1 MNRSSI
7 PRARYDAVVVGAR
20 VAGAATALLLARAGL
35 RVLVVD
41 SSRRGTDTLSTH
53 ALMRAG
59 VMQLHRWGVLPR
71 LLAAGTPPI
80 RRTTFHYGAEPVV
93 VDIKDRDGVDALFA
107 PRRTLLDVVLADAAV
122 ESGAQALYGTTVT
135 EILRGPTARVQ
146 GVRLTDEAGRRHR
159 VEADTV
165 IGADGA
171 RSTVGRAVDARV
183 LAEGKYPGSYIYAYW
198 QGLELDGTHWY
209 YAPGVTA
216 GAIPTNEGLAC
227 VFVGMPPS
235 RFRGRPAA
243 SLDERFQQVASE
255 CHPGLARA
263 LGGARRV
270 GKCYSFAGRAGFLRQ
285 AWGDGW
291 ALVGDAG
298 CFKDP
303 ITAHGITDALRDAEL
318 LARALTRGT
327 TGALADY
334 QRERDALAT
343 EFLELSDQ
351 IASFNWDLD
360 SVGVLHHQL
369 SRLMARECDCVRDFD
384 TVQRTRMRETAYR
397 SDGLRP
403 LGSPVPIPA

>member
-1 MNRSSI
+1 MNRSPI
-7 PRARYDAVVVGAR
+7 ARAHYDTIVVGAR

-35 RVLVVD
+35 RVLVVER
-41 SSRRGTDTLSTH
+41 SRRGSDTLSTH

-80 RRTTFHYGAEPVV
+80 RRTTFHYGSEPVV

-122 ESGAQALYGTTVT
+122 ESGAQVMYGATVR
-135 EILRGPTARVQ
+135 EILRGPTARVH
-146 GVRLTDEAGRRHR
+146 GVLLTDEAGRQHR

-171 RSTVGRAVDARV
+171 RSTVGSAMDARV
-183 LAEGKYPGSYIYAYW
+183 LAEGKSPGSYLYAYW
-198 QGLELDGTHWY
+198 EGLELDGTHWY

-216 GAIPTNEGLAC
+216 GAIPTNEGLSC
-227 VFVGMPPS
+227 VFVGMPP
-235 RFRGRPAA
+235 GRYRAQPAVP
-243 SLDERFQQVASE
+243 LDALFQQLASE
-255 CHPGLARA
+255 CHPRLARA

-285 AWGDGW
+285 PWGDGW

-318 LARALTRGT
+318 LAWAVIRGSS
-327 TGALADY
+327 GALADY
-334 QRERDALAT
+334 QAERDAFAV

-360 SVGVLHHQL
+360 SLGGLHHQL
-369 SRLMARECDCVRDFD
+369 SRLMARECDCARDFD
-384 TVQRTRMRETAYR
+384 TRWGASTARTADRTGGY
-397 SDGLRP
+397 RP
-403 LGSPVPIPA
+403 LSSPVAVAV

>member
-1 MNRSSI
+1 MNLT
-7 PRARYDAVVVGAR
+7 PTPKARYDAVVVGAR
-20 VAGAATALLLARAGL
+20 VAGAATAMLLARAGL

-41 SSRRGTDTLSTH
+41 RSRRGSDTLSTH

-80 RRTTFHYGAEPVV
+80 RRTTFHYGSEPVV
-93 VDIKDRDGVDALFA
+93 VDIKDRDGVDALIA

-122 ESGAQALYGTTVT
+122 ASGAQVLYGATVR
-135 EILRGPTARVQ
+135 EILRGPTARVH
-146 GVRLTDEAGRRHR
+146 GVLLTDDAGRQHR

-171 RSTVGRAVDARV
+171 RSTVGGAVHAPV
-183 LAEGKYPGSYIYAYW
+183 LAEGKSPGSYLYAYW

-216 GAIPTNEGLAC
+216 GAIPTNEGLSC
-227 VFVGMPPS
+227 VFVGMPP
-235 RFRGRPAA
+235 GRYRAQPAVP
-243 SLDERFQQVASE
+243 LEVLFQQLASE

-285 AWGDGW
+285 PWGDGW
-291 ALVGDAG
+291 ALVGDAA

-303 ITAHGITDALRDAEL
+303 ITAHGMTDALRDAEL
-318 LARALTRGT
+318 LARAVIRGT

-334 QRERDALAT
+334 QAERDAFAV
-343 EFLELSDQ
+343 EFLQLSDQ

-360 SVGVLHHQL
+360 SVGVLHRQL
-369 SRLMARECDCVRDFD
+369 SRLMARECDCVRDFGTLQGTSTES
-384 TVQRTRMRETAYR
+384 TVDRTGGY
-397 SDGLRP
+397 RP

>member
-7 PRARYDAVVVGAR
+7 ARARYDTIVVGAR

-35 RVLVVD
+35 RVLVVER
-41 SSRRGTDTLSTH
+41 SRRGSDTLSTH

-59 VMQLHRWGVLPR
+59 VIQLHRWGVLPR

-80 RRTTFHYGAEPVV
+80 RRTTFHYGSEPVV

-122 ESGAQALYGTTVT
+122 ESGAQVMYGATVR
-135 EILRGPTARVQ
+135 EILRGPTARVH
-146 GVRLTDEAGRRHR
+146 GVLLTDEAGRQHR

-171 RSTVGRAVDARV
+171 RSTVGSAMDARV
-183 LAEGKYPGSYIYAYW
+183 LAEGKSPGSYLYAYL

-209 YAPGVTA
+209 YGPGVTA
-216 GAIPTNEGLAC
+216 GAIPTNEGLSC
-227 VFVGMPPS
+227 VFVGMPP
-235 RFRGRPAA
+235 GRYRAQPGLP
-243 SLDERFQQVASE
+243 LDALFQQLASE

-285 AWGDGW
+285 PWGDGW

-318 LARALTRGT
+318 LARAVARGT

-334 QRERDALAT
+334 QAARDSFAT
-343 EFLELSDQ
+343 EFLELSDR
-351 IASFNWDLD
+351 IASFDWDLD

-369 SRLMARECDCVRDFD
+369 SRLMARECDCVRDFG
-384 TVQRTRMRETAYR
+384 TLQGTSTERTADRTGGY
-397 SDGLRP
+397 RP
-403 LGSPVPIPA
+403 LSSPVAVAV

>member
-1 MNRSSI
+1 MNRSPI
-7 PRARYDAVVVGAR
+7 PSARYDTVVVGAR

-35 RVLVVD
+35 RVLVVER
-41 SSRRGTDTLSTH
+41 SRRGSDTLSTH

-80 RRTTFHYGAEPVV
+80 RRTTFHYGSEPVV

-122 ESGAQALYGTTVT
+122 QSGAQVLYDTTVR

-146 GVRLTDEAGRRHR
+146 GVLLTDEAGRHHR
-159 VEADTV
+159 VEADIV

-183 LAEGKYPGSYIYAYW
+183 LAEGKSPGSYMYAYW

-216 GAIPTNEGLAC
+216 GAIPTNEGLSC
-227 VFVGMPPS
+227 VFVGMPP
-235 RFRGRPAA
+235 GRYRAQRAVP
-243 SLDERFQQVASE
+243 LDALFQQLAAE
-255 CHPGLARA
+255 CHPGLAGA

-285 AWGDGW
+285 PWGEGW

-318 LARALTRGT
+318 LARAVTRGT
-327 TGALADY
+327 PGALADY
-334 QRERDALAT
+334 QEERDSFAT
-343 EFLELSDQ
+343 EFLELSDR
-351 IASFNWDLD
+351 IASFDWDLN
-360 SVGVLHHQL
+360 SVGVLHHRL
-369 SRLMARECDCVRDFD
+369 SRLMARECECVRDFGSL
-384 TVQRTRMRETAYR
+384 QRTPLEKAASRTGGYR
-397 SDGLRP
+397 QLS
-403 LGSPVPIPA
+403 SPVAVAL

>member
-1 MNRSSI
+1 MSLSPV
-7 PRARYDAVVVGAR
+7 PRARFDAVVVGAR
-20 VAGAATALLLARAGL
+20 VAGAATALLLVRAGL
-35 RVLVVD
+35 RVLVVER
-41 SSRRGTDTLSTH
+41 SRRGSDTLSTH

-80 RRTTFHYGAEPVV
+80 RRTTFHYSSEPVV

-122 ESGAQALYGTTVT
+122 ESGAQVLYGTTVR
-135 EILRGPTARVQ
+135 EILRGSTGRVQ
-146 GVRLTDEAGRRHR
+146 GVLLTDEAGRQHR
-159 VEADTV
+159 VEADIV

-171 RSTVGRAVDARV
+171 RSTVGGAVDARV
-183 LAEGKYPGSYIYAYW
+183 LTEGKYPGSYIYAYW

-209 YAPGVTA
+209 YAPGVAA
-216 GAIPTNEGLAC
+216 GAIPTNEGLSC

-235 RFRGRPAA
+235 RYRARPGVAIDA
-243 SLDERFQQVASE
+243 LYQQIASE

-270 GKCYSFAGRAGFLRQ
+270 GKYYPFAGRAGFLRQ
-285 AWGDGW
+285 PWGEGW

-318 LARALTRGT
+318 LARAVIRGT
-327 TGALADY
+327 AGALADY
-334 QRERDALAT
+334 QAARDSFAM
-343 EFLELSDQ
+343 EFLELSDR
-351 IASFNWDLD
+351 IASFDWDLD

-369 SRLMARECDCVRDFD
+369 SRLMARECECVREFG
-384 TVQRTRMRETAYR
+384 TLQGTSTGRTADRTGGY
-397 SDGLRP
+397 RP

>member
-1 MNRSSI
+1 MNLSPT
-7 PRARYDAVVVGAR
+7 PRARYDTVVVGAR

-35 RVLVVD
+35 RVLVVER
-41 SSRRGTDTLSTH
+41 SRRGSDTLSTH

-80 RRTTFHYGAEPVV
+80 RRTTFHYGSEPVV
-93 VDIKDRDGVDALFA
+93 VDIKDRDGVDALIA
-107 PRRTLLDVVLADAAV
+107 PRRTLLDVVLADAAAA
-122 ESGAQALYGTTVT
+122 SGAQVLYDTSVR
-135 EILRGPTARVQ
+135 EILCDPTERVQ
-146 GVRLTDEAGRRHR
+146 GVLVTDEAGRPSR
-159 VEADTV
+159 VEADIV

-183 LAEGKYPGSYIYAYW
+183 LAEGKHPGSYIYAYW

-209 YAPGVTA
+209 YAPGVAA
-216 GAIPTNEGLAC
+216 GAIPTNEGLSC

-235 RFRGRPAA
+235 RYRAQPAVP
-243 SLDERFQQVASE
+243 LDALFQQRVAE

-270 GKCYSFAGRAGFLRQ
+270 GKYYSFAGRAGFLRQ
-285 AWGDGW
+285 PWGEGW

-318 LARALTRGT
+318 LARAVIRGT
-327 TGALADY
+327 TGAFADY
-334 QRERDALAT
+334 QAARDSFAM
-343 EFLELSDQ
+343 EFLELSDR
-351 IASFNWDLD
+351 IASFDWDLD
-360 SVGVLHHQL
+360 SVGVLHRQL
-369 SRLMARECDCVRDFD
+369 SRLMAREGECVRDFG
-384 TVQRTRMRETAYR
+384 TLQRTSAGRMA
-397 SDGLRP
+397 DGTGGYRP
-403 LGSPVPIPA
+403 LGSPVPIPV

>member
-1 MNRSSI
+1 MNLT
-7 PRARYDAVVVGAR
+7 PTPKARYDAVVVGAR
-20 VAGAATALLLARAGL
+20 VAGAATAMLLAQAGL
-35 RVLVVD
+35 RVLVLD
-41 SSRRGTDTLSTH
+41 RSRRGSDTLSTH

-80 RRTTFHYGAEPVV
+80 RRTTFHYGSEPVV

-107 PRRTLLDVVLADAAV
+107 PRRTVLDVVLADAAV
-122 ESGAQALYGTTVT
+122 ASGAQVLYGTTVR
-135 EILRGPTARVQ
+135 ELLHGPTGRVQ
-146 GVRLTDEAGRRHR
+146 GVLLTDDAGRQHR

-171 RSTVGRAVDARV
+171 RSTVGGAVDAPV
-183 LAEGKYPGSYIYAYW
+183 LAEGKSPGSYLYAYW

-216 GAIPTNEGLAC
+216 GAIPTNEGLSC
-227 VFVGMPPS
+227 VFVGMPP
-235 RFRGRPAA
+235 GRYRAQPAVP
-243 SLDERFQQVASE
+243 LDALFQQLASE

-285 AWGDGW
+285 PWGDGW
-291 ALVGDAG
+291 ALVGDAA

-303 ITAHGITDALRDAEL
+303 ITAHGMTDALRDAEL
-318 LARALTRGT
+318 LARAVIRGT

-334 QRERDALAT
+334 QAERDAFAV

-351 IASFNWDLD
+351 IASLNWDLD

-369 SRLMARECDCVRDFD
+369 SRLMARECDFVRDFGTLQGTSTESTAD
-384 TVQRTRMRETAYR
+384 RTGGY
-397 SDGLRP
+397 RP
-403 LGSPVPIPA
+403 LGSPVAVAV

>member
-1 MNRSSI
+1 MSLSPV
-7 PRARYDAVVVGAR
+7 PRARFDAVVVGAR
-20 VAGAATALLLARAGL
+20 VAGAATALLLVRAGL
-35 RVLVVD
+35 RVLVVER
-41 SSRRGTDTLSTH
+41 SRRGSDTLSTH

-80 RRTTFHYGAEPVV
+80 RRTTFHYSSEPVV

-122 ESGAQALYGTTVT
+122 ESGAQVLYGTTVR
-135 EILRGPTARVQ
+135 EILRGSTGRVQ
-146 GVRLTDEAGRRHR
+146 GVLLTDEAGRQHR
-159 VEADTV
+159 VEADIV

-171 RSTVGRAVDARV
+171 RSTVAGAVDAQV
-183 LAEGKYPGSYIYAYW
+183 LVEGKSPGSYIYAYW
-198 QGLELDGTHWY
+198 EGLELDGTHWY
-209 YAPGVTA
+209 YAPGVAA
-216 GAIPTNEGLAC
+216 GAIPTNEGLSC
-227 VFVGMPPS
+227 VFVGMPP
-235 RFRGRPAA
+235 GRYRAQPAVP
-243 SLDERFQQVASE
+243 LDALFQQIASE

-270 GKCYSFAGRAGFLRQ
+270 GKYFPFAGRAGFLRQ
-285 AWGDGW
+285 PWGDGW

-318 LARALTRGT
+318 LARAVIRGT

-334 QRERDALAT
+334 QAARDSFAV
-343 EFLELSDQ
+343 EFLELSDR
-351 IASFNWDLD
+351 IASFDWDLD

-369 SRLMARECDCVRDFD
+369 SRLMARECECVRDFGALP
-384 TVQRTRMRETAYR
+384 RTAAGKMADRTSGY
-397 SDGLRP
+397 RP
-403 LGSPVPIPA
+403 LGSPVPIPV

>member
-1 MNRSSI
+1 MNRSPI
-7 PRARYDAVVVGAR
+7 PRARYDTVVVGAR

-35 RVLVVD
+35 RVLVVER
-41 SSRRGTDTLSTH
+41 SRRGSDTLSTH

-80 RRTTFHYGAEPVV
+80 RRTTFHYGSEPVV
-93 VDIKDRDGVDALFA
+93 VDIKDRDGVDALIA
-107 PRRTLLDVVLADAAV
+107 PRRTLLDVVLADAAA
-122 ESGAQALYGTTVT
+122 ESGAQVLYGTTVR
-135 EILRGPTARVQ
+135 EILRGPTARVH
-146 GVRLTDEAGRRHR
+146 GVLLTDDVGRQHR

-171 RSTVGRAVDARV
+171 RSTLGSAVDARV
-183 LAEGKYPGSYIYAYW
+183 LAEGKCPGSYLYAYW
-198 QGLELDGTHWY
+198 QGLGLDGTHWY

-227 VFVGMPPS
+227 VFVGMPP
-235 RFRGRPAA
+235 GRYRAQPGLP
-243 SLDERFQQVASE
+243 LDALFQQLASE
-255 CHPGLARA
+255 CHPGLASA

-285 AWGDGW
+285 PWGEGW

-318 LARALTRGT
+318 LARAVTRGT

-334 QRERDALAT
+334 QEERDSFAA
-343 EFLELSDQ
+343 EFLELSDR
-351 IASFNWDLD
+351 IASFDWDLD

-369 SRLMARECDCVRDFD
+369 SRLMARECECVRGFD
-384 TVQRTRMRETAYR
+384 AVQRTAVKEAADRT
-397 SDGLRP
+397 GGFRP
-403 LGSPVPIPA
+403 LGSPVAVAV